1 MRLLLFSMFVI
12 LMASC
17 CPAKQA
23 CCKKTEKVEKT
34 CTKTEKDKCCDKHK

>member
-1 MRLLLFSMFVI
+1 MRVLLFSVCLV

-17 CPAKQA
+17 STPKQA

>member
-1 MRLLLFSMFVI
+1 MV
-12 LMASC
+12 SC
-17 CPAKQA
+17 STPKQG